1 MENDFRYTMEHLGD
15 IVAGKLES
23 VAGKLGGVAGKL
35 GKVFGSLKTSTRG
48 VVLTYDIH
56 DLEKKRRKILTSIG
70 EQMGKVRAQSPEMAI
85 FNDEGIMKL
94 FVELTRVEDRI
105 ENCVQERE
113 ARLYA
118 RDFTPEQSEA

>member
-15 IVAGKLES
+15 IVAGKLER
-23 VAGKLGGVAGKL
+23 VASKLGR
-35 GKVFGSLKTSTRG
+35 VFGSLKTSTRG

-70 EQMGKVRAQSPEMAI
+70 EQMGKVRVQSPEMAI

-94 FVELTRVEDRI
+94 FTQLTTLEERI
-105 ENCVQERE
+105 ESCKQERE

-118 RDFTPEQSEA
+118 RDFASEQYDA

>member
-1 MENDFRYTMEHLGD
+1 MENDLRYTMEHLGD
-15 IVAGKLES
+15 IVAGKLEKA
-23 VAGKLGGVAGKL
+23 VGKL

-56 DLEKKRRKILTSIG
+56 EMEKKRRKILTKIG
-70 EQMGKVRAQSPEMAI
+70 ERMTEVRTQSPELTI

-94 FVELTRVEDRI
+94 FATLTTVEDRI
-105 ENCVQERE
+105 ESCKRERE

-118 RDFTPEQSEA
+118 RDLTPEQNEA